1 VDKEVPQ
8 ETRASTSSGARGAV
22 VIVPPRGVQS
32 ARTRGKGEEEMD
44 GGGRGGVETSQT
56 GGGEGANDGVNHI
69 DVAINVATG
78 HGVRAGSLL

>member
-1 VDKEVPQ
+1 
-8 ETRASTSSGARGAV
+8 
-22 VIVPPRGVQS
+22 
-32 ARTRGKGEEEMD
+32 MD